1 MRAKIYT
8 RMRKRDRD
16 SQISNVAKEDTSTRE
31 VTSAYTSRKN
41 AFLAS
46 GLSIRT
52 KFFSQREYHSEYE
65 LGKHIAEPTRY
76 RDDSS
81 PAKLPP
87 NFILFQKAIP
97 EEESNFYSI

>member
-1 MRAKIYT
+1 
-8 RMRKRDRD
+8 MRKRDRD
-16 SQISNVAKEDTSTRE
+16 SQISNVAKEDSSTRE
-31 VTSAYTSRKN
+31 VTSAHTSRKN
-41 AFLAS
+41 AFSAFSLN
-46 GLSIRT
+46 IQT
-52 KFFSQREYHSEYE
+52 KFLSQREYHSEYD

-97 EEESNFYSI
+97 EEESILYPI